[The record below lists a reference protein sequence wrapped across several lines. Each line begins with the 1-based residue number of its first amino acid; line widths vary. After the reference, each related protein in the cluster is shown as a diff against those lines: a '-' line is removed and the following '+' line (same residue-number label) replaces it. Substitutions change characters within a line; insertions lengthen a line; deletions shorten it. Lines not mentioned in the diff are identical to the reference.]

1 MTVAV
6 AGMLT
11 AVVGMLAACG
21 GSETGDPSTSEN
33 AQGSETSMDATV
45 FTVNYPL
52 AYFAQRIGG
61 RHVTVH
67 FPAPP
72 DIDPAF
78 WQPDEETVGAYQSA
92 DLVLLNGAGYA
103 KWLDVVTLSAS
114 RLVNTSASFRDRY
127 LLVEGTVTHS
137 HGPEGDHSHEGTAFT
152 TWLDPHLAIAH
163 AESITQALSTR
174 WPEHEGDFRDGMTSL
189 EADLLILDSDLA
201 AATAAAD
208 SRPIAA
214 SHPVYQYLA
223 ARYDLNLQSVQW
235 EPDVPPSRSEWSDF
249 QRLLSEHSATLM
261 LWEGEPLTET
271 SERLGSLGVTVVV
284 FDQSGNVPAE
294 GDYLSVMRRNVES
307 LGAALAE
314 E

>member
-1 MTVAV
+1 MHRVMTIGFA
-6 AGMLT
+6 
-11 AVVGMLAACG
+11 GMLAACG
-21 GSETGDPSTSEN
+21 SSEQPDASRSEN
-33 AQGSETSMDATV
+33 ARASETSTDATV
-45 FTVNYPL
+45 YTVNYPL

-61 RHVTVH
+61 EHVTVN

-114 RLVNTSASFRDRY
+114 RLVNTSAPFSDRY
-127 LLVEGTVTHS
+127 LEVEGTVTHS

-152 TWLDPHLAIAH
+152 TWLDPQLAIVH
-163 AESITQALSTR
+163 AGSIADALSAR

-189 EADLLILDSDLA
+189 EADLLVLDSALV

-223 ARYDLNLQSVQW
+223 NRYDLNLESVQW
-235 EPDVPPSRSEWSDF
+235 EPDGPPSGSQWNDF
-249 QRLLSEHSATLM
+249 QRLLSEHPATLM
-261 LWEGEPLTET
+261 LWEGEPLAET
-271 SERLGSLGVTVVV
+271 SERLESLGVTVVV
-284 FDQSGNVPAE
+284 FDPCANIPAE
-294 GDYLSVMRRNVES
+294 GDLLSVMQRNVES
-307 LGAALAE
+307 LAAALARR
-314 E
+314 